1 MPEHKIGKEKNTDVV
16 VATTKVKSKLG
27 LTAPVGKTVP
37 KMTKAE
43 QEALLIAIGQQLGLL
58 DEKGTV
64 KPL

>member
-1 MPEHKIGKEKNTDVV
+1 MAEHKIGKEKNTDVV

-27 LTAPVGKTVP
+27 LTALVGKTVP

-58 DEKGTV
+58 DEKGVV
-64 KPL
+64 KTL